1 MKKRRKKDSE
11 ILNCNGK
18 GRINTVRLMD
28 SDSEKTMGKLKE
40 KGSTRGKE
48 SAKKVFEMERKMQEK
63 ETNGCKKTQPS
74 PFSVVPRKLEMGRA
88 ANGPGPYLYP
98 LFQAS

>member
-1 MKKRRKKDSE
+1 
-11 ILNCNGK
+11 
-18 GRINTVRLMD
+18 
-28 SDSEKTMGKLKE
+28 
-40 KGSTRGKE
+40 
-48 SAKKVFEMERKMQEK
+48 MERKMQEK

-98 LFQAS
+98 LFQPLEDES